1 MSEAVAVAEA
11 PAANNASSNNGAPAI
26 DHPLNKAVPGAIVG
40 TWAEE
45 TEKSLFVAPDKLLAL
60 LTHLRDKESYDFLGN
75 LTCTDYSAYKGKL
88 RSGIDERFDV
98 VYHLYSTKKGGGAL
112 ALHVRVPN
120 DSETI
125 PSATSVYPGA
135 NLQEREVYDLYGI
148 KFEGHPNLRRILMWE
163 GFNGYPMRKDWQEA
177 YYEEE
182 TKPFKS
188 RHPAEGYAWHEE
200 KLPWKSNSTYPAGW
214 DPESW
219 EEPVTYVP
227 ISQAPH
233 HKQGDLDTQ
242 SIVVN
247 LGPHHPS
254 THGVFRMLTR
264 IEGETILALEPDC
277 GYLHR
282 NHEKI
287 GERNTW
293 LMNMPFTD
301 RLDYLN
307 SMSNNLGYALAVEKL
322 LGLQVPE
329 RAQYIRVIMAEL
341 TRVVNHMWSI
351 GFILNDLGALQT
363 PALISIEEREMILD
377 LFEEVSGA
385 RMMCNYM
392 RFGGVV
398 RDLTPGWEDRAKYI
412 VHERIPRALDELDRL
427 ITGNEI
433 VKARGRGVGYLS
445 AEDLIALSI
454 SGPMIRAAGVPYDI
468 RKAEPYCIYD
478 RFDFDIPTLP
488 NSDIYDRY
496 YIRLL
501 EARESVKILKQALRD
516 IPKPKKAGAP
526 AAATATLEQ
535 GFGDIIGGKGGY
547 NFRPPEGEAYVRIE
561 APKGELGFYVV
572 SDNKANPYRYHV
584 RAPSYINLNAL
595 GPMSVGYKIADAVV
609 ILGAIDIVLGEVDR

>member
-1 MSEAVAVAEA
+1 
-11 PAANNASSNNGAPAI
+11 
-26 DHPLNKAVPGAIVG
+26 VPGAVIG
-40 TWAEE
+40 KWLTE
-45 TEKSLFVAPDKLLAL
+45 TEPALVVAPDRLIDL
-60 LTHLRDKESYDFLGN
+60 LTHLRDKEGYDFLSSV
-75 LTCTDYSAYKGKL
+75 TCTDYSAYKGKA
-88 RSGIDERFDV
+88 RAGVAERFDV
-98 VYHLYSTKKGGGAL
+98 VYHLYSTKKGGGHL
-112 ALHVRVPN
+112 SLRVRVPKN
-120 DSETI
+120 DTV
-125 PSATSVYPGA
+125 PSATGVYPGA

-148 KFEGHPNLRRILMWE
+148 KFAGHPNLRRILLWE
-163 GFNGYPMRKDWQEA
+163 GFHGHPMRKDWKEA
-177 YYEEE
+177 YYEEDA
-182 TKPFKS
+182 KPFKS
-188 RHPAEGYAWHEE
+188 RHPNGGYVWHED
-200 KLPWKSNSTYPAGW
+200 KLPWGKNTTYPAGW

-219 EEPVTYVP
+219 QEPITYVP

-233 HKQGDLDTQ
+233 HDEEGTLDTE

-254 THGVFRMLTR
+254 THGVFRMITR
-264 IEGETILALEPDC
+264 IEGETILALEPEM

-301 RLDYLN
+301 RLDYIN
-307 SMSNNLGYALAVEKL
+307 SMSNNLAYALAVEKL
-322 LGLQVPE
+322 AGIEVPE
-329 RAQYIRVIMAEL
+329 RANYLRIIMAEM
-341 TRVVNHMWSI
+341 TRVVNHLWSI

-363 PALISIEEREMILD
+363 PALYAIEEREMILD

-385 RMMCNYM
+385 RLMCNYM

-398 RDLTPGWEDRAKYI
+398 RDLPEGWQKKAEYVVNTRL
-412 VHERIPRALDELDRL
+412 PRVLDELDRML
-427 ITGNEI
+427 SGNEI

-445 AEDLIALSI
+445 AADLISLSVT
-454 SGPMIRAAGVPYDI
+454 GPMIRAAGLAYDI

-501 EARESVKILKQALRD
+501 EARESVKILKQAFRD
-516 IPKPKKAGAP
+516 LP
-526 AAATATLEQ
+526 Q
-535 GFGDIIGGKGGY
+535 GEILGGKGGY
-547 NFRPPEGEAYVRIE
+547 TLRPPEGEVYVRVE
-561 APKGELGFYVV
+561 APKGELGFYLV
-572 SDNKANPYRYHV
+572 SDAKPNPYRYHV

-595 GPMSVGYKIADAVV
+595 GPMSVGYKIADAIV